1 MENKKLSVII
11 IGNNNIENCLQNLSN
26 QSYQKNM
33 EIVVLSK
40 KEKNEIS
47 EKYKN
52 VRFIK
57 SKDNIFITLE
67 ENKEAITGEFVTL
80 LNDVDSSTVDYYRCM
95 VNSAMEENAD
105 VVMSNVIL
113 NYNDGGKAFLNL
125 MESIL
130 KNIDDGNILDE
141 YLKQEGLAA
150 FWSIYG
156 NKIFS
161 KEVFFKALRKIK
173 KEDSHIQEFY
183 AISILYSYC
192 KKMSLVEN
200 EFLFYS
206 IEAER
211 KYDCVQASLTKRII
225 TDEDEIDN
233 ISKNF
238 SYLNDF
244 LKEFEEYEQYKE
256 NIENWKKLYTDENEI
271 NKMDIVIK
279 VSTAWNDKLDKI
291 KREILKEETKIVS
304 FDIFDTLII
313 RPFWNPIDL
322 FTFLNDY
329 FRKLTNTETG
339 IDFSK
344 LRVRAEERVRY
355 FILRD
360 KIKQDMTLDDIY
372 NEIANEGKIDKEIIA
387 KMKEKEKELEIS
399 FCSARK
405 TGKELYELARYLGK
419 RVICITDMYLP
430 KQTIESM
437 LCKNGYDIKEI
448 YISGEIGLTKHS
460 GDLYSKIL
468 EELNINA
475 SEMVHIG
482 DNYYADYEKA
492 LEKGINAQFLPK
504 AVDVFCNENITNNLG
519 KIFLKNMPIWE
530 NNSNALNFLGI
541 RCMLALVANKYFD
554 NPFRTF
560 NNLTDFNAD
569 AKLIG
574 YYALGMHLFG
584 IANWLLK
591 ETIEQKYEKIVFCAR
606 DGYWIMRAYQILK
619 KVYNNTPKEEYLY
632 ISRRALI
639 PATLQNKFDFYKLAE
654 LIDIYKYTP
663 KTILKY
669 FKDIL
674 ENIENLDEECNKV
687 GIDANKKFESQNEFY
702 IFMNVIMDK
711 FYDKNKHLSMLDA
724 LTKYFS
730 NIFSGNTCIFD
741 IGYSAKPEMY
751 LSKLCKKPIDTYFV
765 NISNEEAFNHAKI
778 GKLKLS
784 TYFDYRPAITGVI
797 RESLMSTADPS
808 CIGYKVSENNEVSP
822 VFEERQTTYKERFVF
837 DVIQNEA
844 MNFIKDLV
852 NIFGSDIEIL
862 YYQKY
867 YISLPHEMYI
877 HSATELDQD
886 VLRNVNFEDAVGLGD
901 KIDAIHEWNREM
913 KDKNQKRSIDIFDE
927 ERIGKLENEIKRTTE
942 ENEKIKMQIHKQE
955 VALNTQIEEYKK
967 ELQNIYNSRRWKYF
981 DKLNKLLGR
990 K

>member
-482 DNYYADYEKA
+482 DNYYADYENSTK
-492 LEKGINAQFLPK
+492 KGINGQFLAK
-504 AVDVFCNENITNNLG
+504 AIDVFCDENITNNLG
-519 KIFLKNMPIWE
+519 KLFKQNLPVWE
-530 NNSNALNFLGI
+530 DNTIGLNFLGI
-541 RCMLALVANKYFD
+541 RCMLAIVANKYFD
-554 NPFRTF
+554 NPYRTF
-560 NNLTDFNAD
+560 NNLTDFNSD
-569 AKLIG
+569 SKLVG
-574 YYALGMHLFG
+574 YYALGMNLFG
-584 IANWLLK
+584 MADWLLK
-591 ETIEQKYEKIVFCAR
+591 ETSQKYDKVVFCAR
-606 DGYWIMRAYQILK
+606 DGYWTMQAYKILK
-619 KVYNNTPKEEYLY
+619 DAYKDVAEDKYLY
-632 ISRRALI
+632 ISRKALI
-639 PATLQNKFDFYKLAE
+639 PATLQNRFDFYKLAE

-669 FKDIL
+669 IKTVLKDTGTL
-674 ENIENLDEECNKV
+674 EEECSKV
-687 GIDANKKFESQNEFY
+687 GIDANKKFETQSEYNLF
-702 IFMNVIMDK
+702 IKLIIDK
-711 FYDKNKHLSMLDA
+711 FYDKEKHEKILKA
-724 LTKYFS
+724 LKQYFTE
-730 NIFSGNTCIFD
+730 IFKGNSCIFD

-751 LSKLCKKPIDTYFV
+751 LSKLINKPIDTYFINV
-765 NISNEEAFNHAKI
+765 NGGDAFDHARL
-778 GKLKLS
+778 GGFKLTNYL
-784 TYFDYRPAITGVI
+784 DYRPSIIGVV
-797 RESLMSTADPS
+797 RELFMSTPAPS
-808 CIGYKVSENNEVSP
+808 CISYNVDEDYNVSPAFEDRKVS
-822 VFEERQTTYKERFVF
+822 YKERFVI
-837 DVIQNEA
+837 DA
-844 MNFIKDLV
+844 MQKSAIEFIKDMVKNFKNEMNL
-852 NIFGSDIEIL
+852 L

-867 YISLPHEMYI
+867 YVSLPHEMYI
-877 HSATELDQD
+877 HSANKLDREL
-886 VLRNVNFEDAVGLGD
+886 LRGIELEDSVGLGD
-901 KIDAIHEWNREM
+901 KIDAVKEWNREIET
-913 KDKNQKRSIDIFDE
+913 KNQVNSSKIFE
-927 ERIGKLENEIKRTTE
+927 KNIIEKLEKQIHELMQ
-942 ENEKIKMQIHKQE
+942 ENEKIKIQSNKQE
-955 VALNTQIEEYKK
+955 ENLNTQIEEQKK
-967 ELQNIYNSRRWKYF
+967 ELQNIYNSKRWKYF
-981 DKLNKLLGR
+981 DKINKLLGR